1 MAFSRTF
8 IYTYIQ
14 AYCEPR
20 KQTDEQCPLDHGCAD
35 ETVCTDL
42 PRHHPARG
50 DTIHQRT

>member
-20 KQTDEQCPLDHGCAD
+20 KRTDEQCPLDDGCAD
-35 ETVCTDL
+35 ETFCTDL